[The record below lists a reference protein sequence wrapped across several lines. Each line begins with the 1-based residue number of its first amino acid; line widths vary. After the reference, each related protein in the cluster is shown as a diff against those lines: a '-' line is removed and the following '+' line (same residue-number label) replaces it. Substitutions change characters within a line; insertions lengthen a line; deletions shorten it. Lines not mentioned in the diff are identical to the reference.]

1 MGSGRQC
8 PPIFRVLLFSDLH
21 RNVQRTNLHATW
33 TTQRKQQQ
41 RFLHTTAAT
50 PVHRS
55 WTHACFYTTNQAMGG
70 ITGLGGG
77 GCQYWVCSGDFRS
90 GVSVEL
96 RHTTVHAGQ
105 QRLLTDWC
113 LVTMMVGMGELSAWP
128 LSEPRIWI
136 QEDRKAQGQ
145 ASLLSSVLSNVKSL
159 MQQGFS

>member
-1 MGSGRQC
+1 MGNGKQC
-8 PPIFRVLLFSDLH
+8 PLIFSVLLFSDLH
-21 RNVQRTNLHATW
+21 RNVQRTNLHSTW
-33 TTQRKQQQ
+33 TTQRKTTTTLPSHHSCNTSTSELNA
-41 RFLHTTAAT
+41 RLVLHNESGNGRKNRA
-50 PVHRS
+50 
-55 WTHACFYTTNQAMGG
+55 W
-70 ITGLGGG
+70 G

-145 ASLLSSVLSNVKSL
+145 APLLSSVLSKVKSL